1 MGVGFSVGESEMAKM
16 AAVQQT
22 QEPMEYIN
30 PEIISFDDKNPRG
43 ESAEQILED
52 SSFKELCTSV
62 RRYGILV
69 PLIARKGRG
78 KAKRFKLVDG
88 ERRLRAAHKE
98 NLAKVPVHIIPG
110 TEEDGRVLAYNVH
123 MLRKQWNKRIE
134 TNAIK
139 EIRDKIVKEKPDITE
154 AELFNELL
162 EITAHKS
169 HELKTVLTLLKYDNA
184 AVEKVQD
191 GSLAMSHLVQID
203 QSFLAPMKR
212 EFPII
217 YNKYGDAPLRVTLVK
232 KAEDGKLGN
241 TRYLMERVAK
251 CFRNENKAKLRDA
264 VKRFLGDAD
273 LHVDSIVNS
282 LKAAKAKE
290 PTTSKKKKKKK
301 KAAKKPNHEA
311 KGTFAYSSIRITKTH
326 LSKIN
331 DIRPKLEAIAKTF
344 SGEESE
350 YIKEAVCCLENH
362 CFKAAAL
369 MIWASGMS
377 RILKYVEKRL
387 ADFNRCSREMA
398 DDPKSFYRYF
408 SKTFQKSA
416 TDINDVR
423 ENSND
428 RQLLCYICYKNMI
441 NGTEFKKLKN
451 NYDTRNDC
459 AHPTSIKL
467 SPNEIVVIFENVY
480 SLLLNSGNLK

>member
-1 MGVGFSVGESEMAKM
+1 MAKM
-16 AAVQQT
+16 AAVQQA
-22 QEPMEYIN
+22 QEPMEYIS

-43 ESAEQILED
+43 ESETQILDD

-69 PLIARKGRG
+69 PLIARKARG
-78 KAKRFKLVDG
+78 KAKRLKLVDG

-98 NLAKVPVHIIPG
+98 NLAEVPVHIIAG

-123 MLRKQWNKRIE
+123 MLRKQWDKRIE

-139 EIRDKIVKEKPDITE
+139 EIRDEIVKAKPDITE
-154 AELFNELL
+154 TELFNELL
-162 EITAHKS
+162 KITAHKS

-184 AVEKVQD
+184 AIEKVQD

-217 YNKYGDAPLRVTLVK
+217 YNKYGDAPLRVILVK

-241 TRYLMERVAK
+241 TRYLMERVVK
-251 CFRNENKAKLRDA
+251 CFRDQNKVKLRNA
-264 VKRFLGDAD
+264 VKRFLDDAD
-273 LHVDSIVNS
+273 MHVDSIINS
-282 LKAAKAKE
+282 LKAAKAKGAQ
-290 PTTSKKKKKKK
+290 KKRKKKKK
-301 KAAKKPNHEA
+301 KAVKKTRKPDHEA
-311 KGTFAYSSIRITKTH
+311 KGTFAYSSIRITKKH
-326 LSKIN
+326 LNKIN

-344 SGEESE
+344 SAEESE

-377 RILKYVEKRL
+377 RILKYVEKHL
-387 ADFNRCSREMA
+387 ADFNRCSKEMA
-398 DDPKSFYRYF
+398 DNPKSFYRHY
-408 SKTFQKSA
+408 SQNFQKNA
-416 TDINDVR
+416 TDINNVR

-428 RQLLCYICYKNMI
+428 RQLLCYICYKRMI

-480 SLLLNSGNLK
+480 NLLLNNGKLE